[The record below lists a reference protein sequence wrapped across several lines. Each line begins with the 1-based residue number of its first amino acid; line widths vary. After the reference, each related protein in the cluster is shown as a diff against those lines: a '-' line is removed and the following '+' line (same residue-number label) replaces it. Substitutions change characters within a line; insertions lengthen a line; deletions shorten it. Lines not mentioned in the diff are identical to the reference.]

1 MKDFT
6 KRLTAS
12 VLVLSVCASFAGCN
26 LASLLGSGSKKDK
39 DKDDD
44 DEGGSW
50 FKTETSVPAESEP
63 DVTDPV
69 QTDPVVYVPGDY
81 IETSDELTYADTVAT
96 YDELHPAKTPG
107 TVTGQDAVD
116 LLNEI
121 EADAIKHSVRC
132 YADAVI
138 VFENP
143 ENYGLEFDEVTWG
156 DAITDIADYPTE
168 KAYYDEQLEKL
179 YSIDYESL
187 DTDDRLFYDKIV
199 YDYENYS
206 YAYSYT
212 SFEYYTMCFN
222 PLVGPQS
229 DLFFVLD
236 VFSFETV
243 EDAENYIKLLEDIDR
258 YYEQMI
264 SFEEERASYGFISS
278 PTSYEAAAESFDN
291 LVKQTDDCFL
301 YDTFEE
307 RLDNID
313 GLSDADRERLI
324 QENEDAMKNI
334 VFPKMQDCADRLR
347 ALEELNGQ
355 DAGLC
360 MYRGGDAY
368 YSWLC
373 MVQSNS
379 SMSVE
384 ESMALCQEEVDA
396 MTADLLA
403 IVGSG
408 SYDWYSEYV
417 DHDYS
422 KGDVFDNLDYLYD
435 CVADDYPAIPAHEY
449 YLMEVPEVFED
460 DFSPAAYLGYHLD
473 NYDSNMLIINNGSTS
488 SDVGITFAHE
498 GYPGHMFQSLY
509 TRSATSH
516 PYMYLADSVGYAEG
530 WAVYSETYAM
540 LNYFAE
546 DPDSDGVKFIYIE
559 DVSNVM
565 VTAALDYGI
574 HVEGWTIDDCVDY
587 FNTAMGDLYG
597 VTADSLSDYYTLLV
611 TTPCYSV
618 KYGMGFIHTK
628 QIMERAHEFFT
639 DTAAPEIYTAYLN
652 CLTTN
657 YEELEE
663 NLTAMLSG
671 EMEPPQG
678 N

>member
-6 KRLTAS
+6 KRLTAA

-50 FKTETSVPAESEP
+50 FKTEASEPAASDP

-69 QTDPVVYVPGDY
+69 QTDPVVYVPGEY

-96 YDELHPAKTPG
+96 YDELHPAKAPG

-121 EADAIKHSVRC
+121 ETDAIKHSITC

-179 YSIDYESL
+179 YSIDYECL

-222 PLVGPQS
+222 PLVGPQA

-264 SFEEERASYGFISS
+264 SYEEERASYGFISS

-324 QENEDAMKNI
+324 QENEDAMKNV

-422 KGDVFDNLDYLYD
+422 KGDVFDNLDYLYE

-449 YLMEVPEVFED
+449 YLMEVPEVFEE

-488 SDVGITFAHE
+488 TDVGITFAHE

-509 TRSATSH
+509 TRAHTKH
-516 PYMYLADSVGYAEG
+516 PYMYLSTSIGYNEG
-530 WAVYSETYAM
+530 WAVYVE
-540 LNYFAE
+540 NYSMRYF
-546 DPDSDGVKFIYIE
+546 SGNGVTDAVKLVGYE
-559 DVSNVM
+559 SQLSLLASTRV
-565 VTAALDYGI
+565 DYGI
-574 HVEGWTIDDCVDY
+574 HVENWTLKQCVDY
-587 FNTAMGDLYG
+587 FKKFGFS
-597 VTADSLSDYYTLLV
+597 VTEDSFQKYYTLIV
-611 TTPCYSV
+611 TDPAYYA
-618 KYGMGFIHTK
+618 KYGMGYLWTQQTMDDMHAKYPNKSDKEIH
-628 QIMERAHEFFT
+628 
-639 DTAAPEIYTAYLN
+639 TAYLDS
-652 CLTTN
+652 LTGTFDQIKKN
-657 YEELEE
+657 
-663 NLTAMLSG
+663 
-671 EMEPPQG
+671 MEKKLG
-678 N
+678 